1 MYISASEWVE
11 DDQAFED
18 ATHLNEQG
26 AKQFSA
32 KLADTLSRASQGTPA
47 LGSLP

>member
-1 MYISASEWVE
+1 MK
-11 DDQAFED
+11 DDQLFED

-32 KLADTLSRASQGTPA
+32 KLAQTLSQTGYGQPAVGT
-47 LGSLP
+47 LP